1 MILWEDFEKV
11 DIRIGTIVRAEHF
24 GEAIKPAMK
33 LWVDLGELGVK
44 TSSAQITT
52 HYSPDTLSGKQ
63 VVCVVNFKPKK
74 IANFVSEILI
84 TGFPDSKGNV
94 VLCVPDKPVPNGA
107 RLF

>member
-1 MILWEDFEKV
+1 MILREDFEKV

-24 GEAIKPAMK
+24 AEAIKPALK
-33 LWVDLGELGVK
+33 LWVDLGEMGVK
-44 TSSAQITT
+44 TSSAQITH
-52 HYSPDTLSGKQ
+52 HYSPDMLSGKQ

-84 TGFPDSKGNV
+84 TGFPDSEGNV
-94 VLCVPDKPVPNGA
+94 VLCVPDKAVANGA